1 MKKGMLVMAIVA
13 ALSFLVLVIAVA
25 PSAAKAISK
34 DVSNTKSKTTQ
45 QIQAV
50 ESAMPKNVFW
60 DLEVD
65 SITVK
70 GQVIKKG
77 SGNHTITV
85 KVGEPV
91 TFTCKYKA
99 KTIPINNITKADAKF
114 WGSGNH
120 KFTIRLQVYFPT
132 PNLDT
137 DDLYKDKS
145 LPSFT
150 YEDIQ
155 NWIKRQKVI
164 GGKSWSQEVVFQ
176 WTPKPQYVGIPYI
189 SVVYNLDFNHVIP
202 EPDENNGYINTA
214 GGLLYIVVTP

>member
-1 MKKGMLVMAIVA
+1 MKKGMLVMAIVT

-25 PSAAKAISK
+25 PAVAKQATQTPPTSK
-34 DVSNTKSKTTQ
+34 QQPQQGTVQTVLPKS
-45 QIQAV
+45 
-50 ESAMPKNVFW
+50 VFW
-60 DLEVD
+60 DLEVE